1 MLQPHE
7 RITTACLNGG
17 FLCVEIVWSCIVFQ
31 RDPLL
36 PTGVLIQTA
45 GILWVLAAILLMWR
59 HRATILQMDLHQQ
72 PTPWYFW
79 LLGSTICGCSFLA
92 PWLLLGLFLL
102 IRA

>member
-17 FLCVEIVWSCIVFQ
+17 FLCVEIVWFGIVFQ
-31 RDPLL
+31 RVPVV
-36 PTGVLIQTA
+36 PSGVLIQLA
-45 GILWVLAAILLMWR
+45 GGLWVLAAGILLWR
-59 HRATILQMDLHQQ
+59 NRALILQIDLRQQ

-79 LLGSTICGCSFLA
+79 LLGSTICGCSFIA
-92 PWLLLGLFLL
+92 PWVLLGLFLL